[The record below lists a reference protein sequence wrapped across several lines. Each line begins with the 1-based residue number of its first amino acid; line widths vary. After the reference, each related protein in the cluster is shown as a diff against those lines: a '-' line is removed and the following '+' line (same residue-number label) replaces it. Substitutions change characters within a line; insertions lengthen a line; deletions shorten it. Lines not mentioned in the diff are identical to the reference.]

1 MSKDKQIRIYRPGAR
16 NGWSDT
22 VAEWDTLGLEEA
34 EKDANNRERTWY
46 RESQKRMET
55 CIQYSFA
62 ARLYGFQA
70 EGSTRQLQGNRGE
83 LEFQS
88 SLVPGGDAKSVDTK
102 SHDTKSHD
110 ETFTSP
116 PLMQR
121 LGALQD

>member
-1 MSKDKQIRIYRPGAR
+1 MLIIESGYGI
-16 NGWSDT
+16 
-22 VAEWDTLGLEEA
+22 
-34 EKDANNRERTWY
+34 ERGEG
-46 RESQKRMET
+46 ESQKRMET

-83 LEFQS
+83 LEFRS
-88 SLVPGGDAKSVDTK
+88 SSVPGGGHLDAYTK
-102 SHDTKSHD
+102 SHDVKSHD

-121 LGALQD
+121 LGCLAGSNYRMGYGDFSGRLREV